1 MSIFEPTLSHKNI
14 KIKSLWAM
22 AHEIIKNGIIGS
34 LESLVEMAA
43 NITSTEGYIQPIDI
57 DLLLEQ
63 IRKLYREVQMLDEE
77 NRKMFTE
84 QSSAPSISTPE
95 APMKVVPNIITEP
108 IIVEPEIRIQPETTI
123 AEIDLPIEENIT
135 SEEFMKN
142 EVVEPIPEPVNEIVQ
157 TEQVTVE
164 ANETTIVTPEPDLF
178 SQSVSLAEK
187 FKKEEM
193 SINDQLKANQQGL
206 NQKMTETPVNN
217 LKTAIGIN
225 DKFMFVNELFKGQM
239 KEYDEMISQINI
251 ASNLDSAIGILHE
264 NLQRYNSS
272 EKAETVAKLERFIQR
287 RFM

>member
-1 MSIFEPTLSHKNI
+1 
-14 KIKSLWAM
+14 M

>member
-1 MSIFEPTLSHKNI
+1 LSIFEPTLSHKNI